1 KKKSGGTYDTVL
13 VLEDKKT
20 GKLGFPVRAKK

>member
-1 KKKSGGTYDTVL
+1 GTYDTVL

>member
-1 KKKSGGTYDTVL
+1 GGTYDTVL

-20 GKLGFPVRAKK
+20 GKLGFPARAKK

>member
-1 KKKSGGTYDTVL
+1 VL

-20 GKLGFPVRAKK
+20 GKLGFPARAKK

>member
-1 KKKSGGTYDTVL
+1 AVL

-20 GKLGFPVRAKK
+20 GKLGFPARAKK

>member
-1 KKKSGGTYDTVL
+1 GGTYDTVL

-20 GKLGFPVRAKK
+20 GKLGFPARTKK